1 MDDGKELRND
11 LGAKDDGNEIA
22 LLEEELIHLSVKSSI
37 VDPFEKPTLIC
48 SVWTRKNYNLD
59 SLRAQVRSIWKT
71 KKQFEIM
78 IAGQNLFKIVFE
90 DEEDLEQIM
99 NGRPCHMGYGIKDC
113 LMLSEGDRSKAEDE
127 LPFSVALKAE
137 FWRRFSSKESFDAN
151 MAGMIMGKRKFNHEK
166 LDDIESYLSDDVKTK
181 RANFDSICSADFATT
196 EPSCFVLTDVSD
208 PSQIILTAAKWQAD

>member
-71 KKQFEIM
+71 KKKFEIM

-99 NGRPCHMGYGIKDC
+99 NGRPWFFRKQLIIF
-113 LMLSEGDRSKAEDE
+113 DR
-127 LPFSVALKAE
+127 LT
-137 FWRRFSSKESFDAN
+137 
-151 MAGMIMGKRKFNHEK
+151 K
-166 LDDIESYLSDDVKTK
+166 LVERNKI
-181 RANFDSICSADFATT
+181 
-196 EPSCFVLTDVSD
+196 
-208 PSQIILTAAKWQAD
+208 